1 MKMKM
6 KMKIMQKRI
15 TSNLNVKCMT
25 AESYRIHI
33 ILGATLQ
40 IILLKNPIGT
50 NLKFLILNQLQSLE
64 EKNLKK
70 LSDMNQT
77 PWTKKSFKIVSNQN
91 KLVF

>member
-1 MKMKM
+1 M
-6 KMKIMQKRI
+6 KMKIKKKQKRI
-15 TSNLNVKCMT
+15 TNNLNVKCMMV
-25 AESYRIHI
+25 ESYRIHI

-50 NLKFLILNQLQSLE
+50 SMKFRILNQLQSLE

-70 LSDMNQT
+70 LSDTNQT
-77 PWTKKSFKIVSNQN
+77 LWMKKSFRIVSNKN